1 MPAGSNLTVEHQR
14 RAGAM
19 PRVKLPQGAA
29 RKANPNESLEDAT
42 LRLQQAKADTETLD
56 AQKRELDLAVARGK
70 LIPVSTAR
78 DNLEREHLRWVAE
91 LDQLPHSVASVLPPE
106 IPASVRD
113 LVRAAVESECLA
125 LRQRFANG

>member
-1 MPAGSNLTVEHQR
+1 MPRGSNLTAEHQAA
-14 RAGAM
+14 AGRM
-19 PRVKLPQGAA
+19 NYRPRIPGGKAS
-29 RKANPNESLEDAT
+29 ANPDESMEAAS